1 LRRWTESA
9 RHRWH
14 FRNPCQSKLLHPAR
28 SFLACPSSLN
38 HITGAGREG
47 LGTLVADVHTFRG
60 GSAVDAGNEHGRETG
75 GAPLSLSGAAGDDHG
90 A

>member
-1 LRRWTESA
+1 MSIVSQSH
-9 RHRWH
+9 HRSWE
-14 FRNPCQSKLLHPAR
+14 
-28 SFLACPSSLN
+28 
-38 HITGAGREG
+38 GRVGVGEG
-47 LGTLVADVHTFRG
+47 VGTLVADVHTFRG